1 MYPGPVKFTVVAG
14 DVVDVGVVVMLG
26 TGETDPNVD
35 VGVVVVVGTGETD
48 PNVDVGVLVVLG
60 TGETD
65 PLPKD
70 GGNKLPK
77 SGDWVDVGRCVPT
90 TVGATLLTGLGAEGT
105 AMTPGEKVPPPK
117 DGGNKLPK
125 SGDRAGA
132 ASGCPCTITTTFIK
146 TETTAVV
153 VTTSFNTTSNRNI
166 IIFVGR

>member
-14 DVVDVGVVVMLG
+14 DVVDVGVVVVLGTGETDPNVDVGVVVVLG

-35 VGVVVVVGTGETD
+35 VGVVVVV
-48 PNVDVGVLVVLG
+48 G

-77 SGDWVDVGRCVPT
+77 SGDWVDVGRGVPT
-90 TVGATLLTGLGAEGT
+90 TVGTTLLTGLGTEGT
-105 AMTPGEKVPPPK
+105 ATTPGEKVPPPN

-125 SGDRAGA
+125 SGDRTGA
-132 ASGCPCTITTTFIK
+132 ESGCPCTITTLIRTD
-146 TETTAVV
+146 TTIVV
-153 VTTSFNTTSNRNI
+153 VTTSFNTTSNRNT